1 MIDFTPTDEQRML
14 IDTVRRFVRTEIV
27 PLESDLDPDAGELPP
42 EEHRRLSALAEQTG
56 LRNWEAPAEVGGP
69 GLDTVTQALLAIEM
83 SQHRAGLYAPC
94 YGVFGS
100 PGLVQLVE
108 GTEEQKRRY
117 LYPTLRGELRAF
129 FGLSEPSGG
138 SDPAGAI
145 RTTAVPDGDD
155 WVITGTKLWIS
166 DAHCADYGLVLART
180 GSGTRD
186 ITAFLVDTASPGF
199 TVRRIVHTLRTT
211 HPATELE
218 LDGVRVPDANRVG
231 EVHGGFALAADRL
244 VRGRI
249 PYAAGCLG
257 VALVAHRMAVEY
269 ASIRETFG
277 RRLADQ
283 QGIQWML
290 VDNEIDLRTTWLL
303 ILAAARRADLGEDIR
318 ADAAIAKLVS
328 SEAAGRVVDRAIQ
341 IHGGLGVSKDLPLER
356 WYRELRIRRIGE
368 GPSEVQRLI
377 VARHLLGGRG
387 RRERSGA
394 DTTGTREGQR

>member
-1 MIDFTPTDEQRML
+1 MIDFSPTDEQRL
-14 IDTVRRFVRTEIV
+14 LVDNVRRFVRTEIL
-27 PLESDLDPDAGELPP
+27 PLEADLDPDAGELDPTD
-42 EEHRRLSALAEQTG
+42 HQRLVAVAERMG

-69 GLDTVTQALLAIEM
+69 GLDVVTQALLAIEM

-108 GTEEQKRRY
+108 GTEEQKQRY
-117 LYPTLRGELRAF
+117 LYPTLRGELTAF

-145 RTTAVPDGDD
+145 RTTATRDGGD
-155 WVITGTKLWIS
+155 WMITGTKLWIS
-166 DAHCADYGLVLART
+166 NADRADYGLVLART
-180 GSGTRD
+180 GTGRRD
-186 ITAFLVDTASPGF
+186 ITAFLVDTDSPGF

-218 LDGVRVPDANRVG
+218 LDAVRVPDRNRVG
-231 EVHGGFALAADRL
+231 EVDRGFALAADRL

-257 VALVAHRMAVEY
+257 VAIVAHGMAVEY
-269 ASIRETFG
+269 AKIRETFG
-277 RRLADQ
+277 KRLSEQ

-290 VDNEIDLRTTWLL
+290 VDNEIDLRTSRLL

-318 ADAAIAKLVS
+318 ADAAIAKLVC
-328 SEAAGRVVDRAIQ
+328 SEAAGRVVDRAMQ

-377 VARHLLGGRG
+377 VARHLLGGSG
-387 RRERSGA
+387 RHDDRRS
-394 DTTGTREGQR
+394 